1 MPDPEALDER
11 LRAVER
17 ALTGE
22 DRDLTDLRTG
32 AERDADFEALSDRVE
47 EAEAR
52 LDDLD
57 AAVQAL
63 RGYVGNVRAVNET
76 VERRADAALA
86 KAESLEREGPTTD
99 RSVCDC
105 EQRRSGAVHDEERDS
120 TATRDPDTG
129 ATPDPEEPAGLL
141 DRVAERLR

>member
-1 MPDPEALDER
+1 MTDPEALDER

-17 ALTGE
+17 ALTDA

-32 AERDADFEALSDRVE
+32 AELATEVEALADRLE

-57 AAVQAL
+57 AAAQAL

-86 KAESLEREGPTTD
+86 KAESLEREGPAVD
-99 RSVCDC
+99 RGVCDC
-105 EQRRSGAVHDEERDS
+105 ERRQSDADGDDGSAAADDHNAIAAPDAEES
-120 TATRDPDTG
+120 
-129 ATPDPEEPAGLL
+129 AGLFA
-141 DRVAERLR
+141 RFAEALRW

>member
-1 MPDPEALDER
+1 MPDSETLDER

-32 AERDADFEALSDRVE
+32 AERDADLDALADRIDE
-47 EAEAR
+47 IETR

-63 RGYVGNVRAVNET
+63 RGYVGNLRAVNET

-86 KAESLEREGPTTD
+86 KAESLEAEAPATD
-99 RSVCDC
+99 RRVCDC
-105 EQRRSGAVHDEERDS
+105 ERRQASAAPDGERGS
-120 TATRDPDTG
+120 TATGDPDAG
-129 ATPDPEEPAGLL
+129 AAPDPEGSAGLL
-141 DRVAERLR
+141 DRIAERLR